1 MSVLLFG
8 STRRVLSVPVEHA
21 RRRGGRSSYTLAKQF
36 RLAFDNICN
45 ATLFPLRA
53 VSAVGLAACGL
64 SALLGMYYA
73 VNFALGNI
81 RQPGF
86 ITLVLLLIFFSGTIL
101 LALGI
106 IGEYMARVL
115 REVNRRPL
123 YVVRES
129 AGEFDTAAR
138 GERRRS

>member
-1 MSVLLFG
+1 M
-8 STRRVLSVPVEHA
+8 
-21 RRRGGRSSYTLAKQF
+21 RRGGRSSYTLAKQF

-53 VSAVGLAACGL
+53 VSALGLASCGL
-64 SALLGMYYA
+64 SALLGLYYS

-129 AGEFDTAAR
+129 AGEFGTAAQ
-138 GERRRS
+138 GDRRQS